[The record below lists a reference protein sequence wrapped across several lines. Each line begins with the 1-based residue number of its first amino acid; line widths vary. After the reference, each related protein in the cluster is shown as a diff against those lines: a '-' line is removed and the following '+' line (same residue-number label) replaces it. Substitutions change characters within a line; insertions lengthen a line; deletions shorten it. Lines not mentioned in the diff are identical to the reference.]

1 MLTAALLL
9 TACQSKKID
18 NTLLVEPEGPVSF
31 SQDVLPI
38 LTTTCGSGAC
48 HIDQHAS
55 GVNLSSYQAVMDS
68 EGQQYGEHVVVPED
82 AESSPLIDKL
92 MPSPQVGARMPPDR
106 SPLSEEQIAFI
117 RAWINEGALDN

>member
-38 LTTTCGSGAC
+38 LTATCGGGAC
-48 HIDQHAS
+48 HIDQRTS
-55 GVNLSSYQAVMDS
+55 GVNLSSYQAILGS
-68 EGQQYGEHVVVPED
+68 KGQQYEEHILLPGD

-92 MPSPQVGARMPPDR
+92 MPSPQFGARMPPNR
-106 SPLSEEQIAFI
+106 SLLSEEQIAFI
-117 RAWINEGALDN
+117 RTWIDEGALDN